1 MRYSND
7 ELNDLYELLDGSCFY
22 CEKRISFKNY
32 GVVGGLGAWE
42 VDHFIPVVAG
52 GVHHPDNWVPA
63 CVDCNTR
70 KSDQLPWDF
79 DPGQFA
85 IGDWNPR
92 NYL

>member
-32 GVVGGLGAWE
+32 GVVGALGALE

-85 IGDWNPR
+85 IGGWNPR